1 MMAKRVKTASTN
13 DSQTLRALLAMRE
26 LLVTGAF
33 KPGERIREVPLSARL
48 KVSRTPLRL
57 VLDRLEQEGL
67 LRARPTGGFVA
78 REFSVGDVRDAI
90 ELRGVLEGT
99 AARFA
104 AEQQVRPAAVDA
116 MQRSADA
123 IDRLFRRWR
132 PGMPSFL
139 RYVALNAE
147 FHTLLLEAASSPML
161 ERSMQVVATL
171 PFASPNAFVMTEAQG
186 SEVREV
192 LSIAQAQHRAIVEAI
207 SNREGA
213 RAESVAREHSRLA
226 RTNLENA
233 LRHRRLFTQI
243 PGASLIKLPHAV

>member
-1 MMAKRVKTASTN
+1 
-13 DSQTLRALLAMRE
+13 MRE

-33 KPGERIREVPLSARL
+33 KPGERIREVPLSTRL

-78 REFSVGDVRDAI
+78 REFTVGDVRHAI

-104 AEQQVRPAAVDA
+104 AEQQTRPGALDA
-116 MQRSADA
+116 LRRSAA
-123 IDRLFRRWR
+123 SIDRLFSRWR
-132 PGMPSFL
+132 PGMPSFV
-139 RYVALNAE
+139 RYVELNAE
-147 FHTLLLEAASSPML
+147 FHAHLLAAAGSPIL
-161 ERSMQVVATL
+161 DRCMQTVATL
-171 PFASPNAFVMTEAQG
+171 PFASANAFLLTEAKTREG
-186 SEVREV
+186 REV

-213 RAESVAREHSRLA
+213 RAESLAREHSRLA

-233 LRHRRLFTQI
+233 LRHRRLFTTI
-243 PGASLIKLPHAV
+243 PGASLIAFPHAV

>member
-1 MMAKRVKTASTN
+1 
-13 DSQTLRALLAMRE
+13 
-26 LLVTGAF
+26 
-33 KPGERIREVPLSARL
+33 
-48 KVSRTPLRL
+48 
-57 VLDRLEQEGL
+57 
-67 LRARPTGGFVA
+67 
-78 REFSVGDVRDAI
+78 
-90 ELRGVLEGT
+90 
-99 AARFA
+99 
-104 AEQQVRPAAVDA
+104 

-123 IDRLFRRWR
+123 IDRLFKRWR

-147 FHTLLLEAASSPML
+147 FHTLLLEAASSPIL

-171 PFASPNAFVMTEAQG
+171 PFASPNAFVLTEAT

-192 LSIAQAQHRAIVEAI
+192 LSKAQAQHRAIIEAI
-207 SNREGA
+207 RSREGS

>member
-1 MMAKRVKTASTN
+1 MRSDT
-13 DSQTLRALLAMRE
+13 DAL
-26 LLVTGAF
+26 
-33 KPGERIREVPLSARL
+33 PIREVPLSARL

-123 IDRLFRRWR
+123 IDRLFKRWR
-132 PGMPSFL
+132 PGMLSFL

-171 PFASPNAFVMTEAQG
+171 PFASPNAFVLTEAHG
-186 SEVREV
+186 NEVRDV
-192 LSIAQAQHRAIVEAI
+192 LSNAQAQHRAIVEAI
-207 SNREGA
+207 ANREGA

>member
-1 MMAKRVKTASTN
+1 M
-13 DSQTLRALLAMRE
+13 L
-26 LLVTGAF
+26 F
-33 KPGERIREVPLSARL
+33 K
-48 KVSRTPLRL
+48 
-57 VLDRLEQEGL
+57 
-67 LRARPTGGFVA
+67 
-78 REFSVGDVRDAI
+78 
-90 ELRGVLEGT
+90 
-99 AARFA
+99 
-104 AEQQVRPAAVDA
+104 
-116 MQRSADA
+116 
-123 IDRLFRRWR
+123 RWR

-186 SEVREV
+186 SEVRDV

>member
-1 MMAKRVKTASTN
+1 MAKRTKATN
-13 DSQTLRALLAMRE
+13 DSQTIRALLAMRE
-26 LLVTGAF
+26 LLVSGAF

-57 VLDRLEQEGL
+57 VLDRLQQEGL
-67 LRARPTGGFVA
+67 LSARPTGGFVA
-78 REFSVGDVRDAI
+78 REFTVGDVRDAI

-104 AEQQVRPAAVDA
+104 AERPARQSAIDA
-116 MQRSADA
+116 LQRSADG
-123 IDRLFRRWR
+123 IDRLFKRWR

-139 RYVALNAE
+139 RYVALNSE
-147 FHTLLLEAASSPML
+147 FHTLLLDAASSPIL

-171 PFASPNAFVMTEAQG
+171 PFASPNAFVLTEAHS
-186 SEVREV
+186 SEVRDV
-192 LSIAQAQHRAIVEAI
+192 LSTAQAQHRAIVEAI
-207 SNREGA
+207 CDREGA

-233 LRHRRLFTQI
+233 LQHRRLFTQI